1 MKPFDLLDQFDKGSG
16 SVGFVATYEFEPQF
30 FERRILVKRTFGSAD
45 RLVVFMDSGRYQEL
59 INSGISVSG
68 FNRRYLVVPISRAPY
83 VFHPKIYLA
92 FGEKRADAII
102 GSSNCTNAGIGYN
115 LELCSAFMAARG
127 VVEPDTRD
135 QMSVIRQAY
144 DAMRAFAAEAGPLRD
159 LLETHFFGRA
169 QALYPWL
176 DRKVAIAPGKIEL
189 LHSHETPLWDQLIQR
204 LGTQDIRKLTIISP
218 FYDRDLGFIKK
229 LHKQWS
235 KARITVVAQPLY
247 ATLAGEKLG
256 KLFAGGKHT
265 LIAATPQPGRRL
277 HAKAFAFETST
288 GSYWLTG
295 SPNATLAAF
304 GGRNTE
310 AAVLVKTKE
319 SAEYLL
325 KESPLGLKRIDPR
338 KFEPG
343 RDDEPVNSGLPSI
356 LTLQSVMLHG
366 DGSLEC
372 EAVVPDGLK
381 DLTLRVRNFNET
393 LPVLSMPIRRRSSQG
408 VSLELSEVQMEQI
421 RVAAVCEIKGIDGH
435 GHEIISNGV
444 GLVQLFHLLRERSNA
459 HGGGNPLRR
468 IEETGENL
476 VSHVDTL
483 GSAREAA
490 EFYNNC
496 NIRFYDGESPGR
508 ATRGELWKPRDP
520 FKPDTPPDWLK
531 IRHKGFDESLREAI
545 LEFVERH
552 QSEKLYRH
560 VRRGNLNGLPN
571 FLDIFRTLNGLL
583 FAYHSRAMAKSGPV
597 VPFGFVTRHVMTN
610 LELLIGPFEVREDA
624 FEGRGFVSAIYAN
637 SAGDRTLV
645 RDRLKEERVP
655 QMVCAAIEA
664 MVAVRASARR
674 LPNVDDWA
682 ARRLAWVATWIRSQ
696 GQQQPSREDVETAS
710 VEYLPMKMAA

>member
-1 MKPFDLLDQFDKGSG
+1 MKPFDLLDQFDKGSS

-30 FERRILVKRTFGSAD
+30 FERRILAKRTFGSAD

-102 GSSNCTNAGIGYN
+102 GSCNCTNAGIGYN
-115 LELCSAFMAARG
+115 LELSSAFMAASG
-127 VVEPDTRD
+127 GLQPDTRD
-135 QMSVIRQAY
+135 QVSVIRQAY
-144 DAMRAFAAEAGPLRD
+144 DAMRSFAAEAGPLKG
-159 LLETHFFGRA
+159 LLETHFFRRA
-169 QALYPWL
+169 ETLYPWL
-176 DRKVAIAPGKIEL
+176 DSKVSIAPGKIEL

-204 LGTQDIRKLTIISP
+204 LGTEDVRKLTIISP
-218 FYDRDLGFIKK
+218 FYDRDLGFIKRLCK
-229 LHKQWS
+229 HWPKS
-235 KARITVVAQPLY
+235 RITVVAQPQY
-247 ATLAGEKLG
+247 ATLAGTKLE

-277 HAKAFAFETST
+277 HAKAFAFETGT
-288 GSYWLTG
+288 GTYWLTG

-304 GGRNTE
+304 NGRNTE

-319 SAEYLL
+319 SADYLL

-343 RDDEPVNSGLPSI
+343 RDDEPANAGLQSI
-356 LTLQSVMLHG
+356 FKLQSVVLRG
-366 DGSLEC
+366 DGWLEC
-372 EAVVPDGLK
+372 EAVIPDGLK
-381 DLTLRVRNFNET
+381 DPTLRVRNFNET
-393 LPVLSMPIRRRSSQG
+393 LPVLSMPTRRRSPQG
-408 VSLELSEVQMEQI
+408 FSLELSESQMEQI
-421 RVAAVCEIKGIDGH
+421 RVAAVCEIKCIDGH
-435 GHEIISNGV
+435 GHEIVSNGV

-490 EFYNNC
+490 EFFSNC
-496 NIRFYDGESPGR
+496 NIRFYDGESSGR
-508 ATRGELWKPRDP
+508 AARGELWKPRDP

-552 QSEKLYRH
+552 QEKLYRH

-597 VPFGFVTRHVMTN
+597 IPFGFVTRHVMTN

-637 SAGDRTLV
+637 FAGDKALV

-655 QMVCAAIEA
+655 QMVCAAVEA

-682 ARRLAWVATWIRSQ
+682 ARRLAWVATWIRTQ
-696 GQQQPSREDVETAS
+696 GQQQPSREDVDTAS
-710 VEYLPMKMAA
+710 VEYLPRRRAA